1 MTTAETTYKYIRI
14 LINKGMIAEAEE
26 LLEQVL
32 AESPEHLDALLS
44 LGVILAHRG
53 DTTRAETCFRQIVA
67 HTPHAQG
74 FFHLANLLCNQ
85 GKTADAETLYRQ
97 ALTLE
102 PGFSQALN
110 NLGSLCRNQGRLEE
124 AAGYFRQ
131 ALALDPDYLTAKVNL
146 GIVLRLLLSF
156 SDAAALF
163 EEIIEAHP
171 ECAAAYFNLGNTLLS
186 MGDAEAAVTAYRK
199 ALSCEPDNMGAFDNL
214 LIAMAF
220 SPTVDASQLYDEHRR
235 FTTKFATPLKNQIKL
250 HGNRADPNRRL
261 KIGYVSADFRLH
273 AVAYFIEPV
282 LAAHGRE
289 NFEIHCYANVGTP
302 DRITDHTMS
311 LADQWRNIYGMSDA
325 MVAELIRE
333 DGIDILVDLAGH
345 TSGHRLLVFA
355 RKPAP
360 IQVEFIGYPNTSG
373 LDTIDYLITDEIT
386 SPEKLPQLFS
396 EEPLRLPETRYCFSP
411 VIATPEVSILPMQQN
426 GSITL
431 GCFNNVAK
439 INQRVITL
447 WAKILHT
454 LRDSRLL
461 LKNRLFDDP
470 GCARTFQDR
479 FTHAG
484 IDPGRIMLR
493 GHSSHMETLREYSL
507 VDIALDTFPFPGG
520 TTTCEALWM
529 GVPVVAMSGVTF
541 AERQAISL
549 LANAGHREWIAT
561 SEEEYM
567 EIVLDLAA
575 DPVRLAQVRSNLR
588 HELQSSPL
596 MDAPRFVAL
605 LEDAYRRMWL
615 KWCRNQA

>member
-1 MTTAETTYKYIRI
+1 M
-14 LINKGMIAEAEE
+14 
-26 LLEQVL
+26 
-32 AESPEHLDALLS
+32 
-44 LGVILAHRG
+44 
-53 DTTRAETCFRQIVA
+53 
-67 HTPHAQG
+67 
-74 FFHLANLLCNQ
+74 
-85 GKTADAETLYRQ
+85 
-97 ALTLE
+97 
-102 PGFSQALN
+102 
-110 NLGSLCRNQGRLEE
+110 
-124 AAGYFRQ
+124 
-131 ALALDPDYLTAKVNL
+131 
-146 GIVLRLLLSF
+146 
-156 SDAAALF
+156 
-163 EEIIEAHP
+163 
-171 ECAAAYFNLGNTLLS
+171 GN
-186 MGDAEAAVTAYRK
+186 AEAAVTAYRK

-220 SPTVDASQLYDEHRR
+220 SPTVDAGLLYDEHLR
-235 FTTKFATPLKNQIKL
+235 FTTKFAIPLKTEIKP

-289 NFEIHCYANVGTP
+289 NFEIHCYANVETP

-311 LADQWRNIYGMSDA
+311 MADQWRNIYGMSDA

-454 LRDSRLL
+454 LRDSS
-461 LKNRLFDDP
+461 
-470 GCARTFQDR
+470 C
-479 FTHAG
+479 
-484 IDPGRIMLR
+484 
-493 GHSSHMETLREYSL
+493 SSKTACST
-507 VDIALDTFPFPGG
+507 IP
-520 TTTCEALWM
+520 
-529 GVPVVAMSGVTF
+529 
-541 AERQAISL
+541 
-549 LANAGHREWIAT
+549 
-561 SEEEYM
+561 
-567 EIVLDLAA
+567 
-575 DPVRLAQVRSNLR
+575 
-588 HELQSSPL
+588 
-596 MDAPRFVAL
+596 DAPEPFKTDL
-605 LEDAYRRMWL
+605 PT
-615 KWCRNQA
+615 QASIREELRCGATLPIWKLCASMVLWT